1 MNESYTISN
10 EYCFIEDALKRLY
23 DIFKAWTFP
32 KMNHSDKTIT
42 ETINDDDQKVDAKKE
57 STRRSSND
65 FDAKTAGASTLLAV
79 HRNKNGRL
87 PVSNYDDPRWYDQ
100 PDNSFAPGP
109 GDQVS
114 QSSTA
119 YTNTS
124 MQQQTSSKEP
134 APDSKRRLGRIFG
147 QIVVTLTL
155 LIIAFLGGWFSHQA
169 YTNTSFNPS
178 DQSKSYANLIQQAWT
193 AVDQN
198 YVDRKAI
205 NYQQMSYQAIS
216 AMLGVLHDTGH
227 TRFLTPQDVQSEKQQ
242 LSGTLIGIGIYLQQ
256 DAKTKQIIIT
266 STIPGTPA
274 EKAGIK
280 RGDVIVAVN
289 GANIV
294 GKDINTVNPLIKG
307 SVGTNVTLT
316 VKRPS
321 TNQTLTFTMKRA
333 EIQVPSV
340 ASYYIAQDHIAHIQI
355 KQFSGGVSD
364 QLKDALNKA
373 KKSGAKSIIL
383 DLRDDP
389 GGYLQEAI
397 NVASEFVGKGNVLLE
412 QDSTG
417 QRIPQTVNGHPLD
430 TTIPIVVLTNS
441 NTASAAEIVSGA
453 LKDNHRAIIMG
464 VKTFG
469 TGTVLEEFDLSDG
482 SAILLGTSEWLTPN
496 GQFIRDKGI
505 QPNIEVNLNSNV
517 SPLTPSDENQGN
529 LNLQQILSS
538 KDTQLVGAI
547 RYLESH

>member
-1 MNESYTISN
+1 
-10 EYCFIEDALKRLY
+10 
-23 DIFKAWTFP
+23 
-32 KMNHSDKTIT
+32 MNHSDKTNT
-42 ETINDDDQKVDAKKE
+42 ETMNDDDQKVDAIIE

-65 FDAKTAGASTLLAV
+65 FDAKNPGALTHRAA
-79 HRNKNGRL
+79 HRNKYGRL
-87 PVSNYDDPRWYDQ
+87 PVSNYDDPRWYEQ
-100 PDNSFAPGP
+100 PDNRFAPEP
-109 GDQVS
+109 DDQVS
-114 QSSTA
+114 QVSTTHP
-119 YTNTS
+119 YTS
-124 MQQQTSSKEP
+124 VQQQIPSKGP
-134 APDSKRRLGRIFG
+134 TTDSKRQLGRIFG

-155 LIIAFLGGWFSHQA
+155 MIIAFLGGWFSHQA

-178 DQSKSYANLIQQAWT
+178 DQSKSYANLIQQAWNT
-193 AVDQN
+193 VDQN
-198 YVDRKAI
+198 YVDRKAV
-205 NYQQMSYQAIS
+205 NYQQMSYQAIR

-242 LSGTLIGIGIYLQQ
+242 LSGTLIGIGIDLQQ
-256 DAKTKQIIIT
+256 DAKTKQVIIT

-280 RGDVIVAVN
+280 RGDVILAVN

-294 GKDINTVNPLIKG
+294 GKDINAVIPLIKG
-307 SVGTNVTLT
+307 SAGTNVTLT
-316 VKRPS
+316 VKRPT

-340 ASYYIAQDHIAHIQI
+340 VSYYIAQDHIAHIQI
-355 KQFSGGVSD
+355 TQFSEGASD
-364 QLKDALNKA
+364 QLKEALNKS
-373 KKSGAKSIIL
+373 KREGAKSIIL

-397 NVASEFVGKGNVLLE
+397 NVASDFVGKGNVLLE

-417 QRIPQTVNGHPLD
+417 QRTPQQVTGHPLD
-430 TTIPIVVLTNS
+430 TTIPIVVLTNN

-453 LKDNHRAIIMG
+453 LKDNHRAIVMG

-469 TGTVLEEFDLSDG
+469 TGTVLDEFDLSDG

-505 QPNIEVNLNSNV
+505 QPNIEVNLKSNV
-517 SPLTPSDENQGN
+517 SPLTPSDESQRN

-538 KDTQLVGAI
+538 GDTQLVGAI

>member
-23 DIFKAWTFP
+23 DIFKLWTLP

-65 FDAKTAGASTLLAV
+65 FDAKTPGAFTHRAV
-79 HRNKNGRL
+79 HRNEYGRL

-119 YTNTS
+119 NTNTS

-289 GANIV
+289 GSNIV

-333 EIQVPSV
+333 
-340 ASYYIAQDHIAHIQI
+340 
-355 KQFSGGVSD
+355 
-364 QLKDALNKA
+364 
-373 KKSGAKSIIL
+373 
-383 DLRDDP
+383 
-389 GGYLQEAI
+389 
-397 NVASEFVGKGNVLLE
+397 
-412 QDSTG
+412 
-417 QRIPQTVNGHPLD
+417 
-430 TTIPIVVLTNS
+430 
-441 NTASAAEIVSGA
+441 
-453 LKDNHRAIIMG
+453 
-464 VKTFG
+464 
-469 TGTVLEEFDLSDG
+469 
-482 SAILLGTSEWLTPN
+482 
-496 GQFIRDKGI
+496 
-505 QPNIEVNLNSNV
+505 
-517 SPLTPSDENQGN
+517 
-529 LNLQQILSS
+529 
-538 KDTQLVGAI
+538 
-547 RYLESH
+547 

>member
-1 MNESYTISN
+1 
-10 EYCFIEDALKRLY
+10 
-23 DIFKAWTFP
+23 
-32 KMNHSDKTIT
+32 MNHSDKTII
-42 ETINDDDQKVDAKKE
+42 ETINDDQKVGTEKE
-57 STRRSSND
+57 SARRSSND
-65 FDAKTAGASTLLAV
+65 FDAKTPGAFTLRAV
-79 HRNKNGRL
+79 HLNKYGRL
-87 PVSNYDDPRWYDQ
+87 PVSNYDDPRWYEE
-100 PDNSFAPGP
+100 PDNKFTPGP
-109 GDQVS
+109 SDQVG
-114 QSSTA
+114 QSSTT

-124 MQQQTSSKEP
+124 MQQQTSSEEH
-134 APDSKRRLGRIFG
+134 APESKRRLGRIFG
-147 QIVVTLTL
+147 QIVVTLAL

-178 DQSKSYANLIQQAWT
+178 DQSKSYANLFQQAWN

-205 NYQQMSYQAIS
+205 NYKEMSYQAIQ

-242 LSGTLIGIGIYLQQ
+242 LSGTLVGIGAAVKQ
-256 DAKTKQIIIT
+256 DTKTKEIIIT
-266 STIPGTPA
+266 STIPGAPA

-280 RGDVIVAVN
+280 RGDIIVAVN
-289 GANIV
+289 GVSAV
-294 GKDINTVNPLIKG
+294 GKDRDTVVAQIDAG
-307 SVGTNVTLT
+307 QAGTTVSVT

-340 ASYYIAQDHIAHIQI
+340 VSYYIAQDHIAHIQI
-355 KQFSGGVSD
+355 TQFSGGVSD
-364 QLKDALNKA
+364 QLRGALNSA

-397 NVASEFVGKGNVLLE
+397 NVTSEFVARGNVLLE

-417 QRIPQTVNGHPLD
+417 QRTPQPVNGHPLD
-430 TTIPIVVLTNS
+430 TTTPIVVLTNS

-453 LKDNHRAIIMG
+453 LKDNHRAIVMG
-464 VKTFG
+464 TKTFG
-469 TGTVLEEFDLSDG
+469 TGTVLDEFDLSDG
-482 SAILLGTSEWLTPN
+482 SAILIGTSEWLTPN

-505 QPNIEVNLNSNV
+505 QPNIEVNLNSNAN
-517 SPLTPSDENQGN
+517 PLTPSDENQGN
-529 LNLQQILSS
+529 LTLPQILRSG
-538 KDTQLVGAI
+538 DTQLVGAI

>member
-1 MNESYTISN
+1 
-10 EYCFIEDALKRLY
+10 
-23 DIFKAWTFP
+23 
-32 KMNHSDKTIT
+32 MNHSDRPIT
-42 ETINDDDQKVDAKKE
+42 EFLNDDDQKVDAINE

-65 FDAKTAGASTLLAV
+65 FDAKTAGAFTHRAV
-79 HRNKNGRL
+79 HRNKYGRL
-87 PVSNYDDPRWYDQ
+87 PVSNYDDPRWYEQ
-100 PDNSFAPGP
+100 PDNRFAPEP
-109 GDQVS
+109 DDPVS
-114 QSSTA
+114 PVSTTYA
-119 YTNTS
+119 HTS
-124 MQQQTSSKEP
+124 MQQQISSVPP

-155 LIIAFLGGWFSHQA
+155 LIIAFLGGWYSHQA
-169 YTNTSFNPS
+169 YSNTSFNPS
-178 DQSKSYANLIQQAWT
+178 DQSKSYANLIQQVWNT
-193 AVDQN
+193 VDQN

-205 NYQQMSYQAIS
+205 NYKEMSYQAIR

-227 TRFLTPQDVQSEKQQ
+227 TRFLTPQDVQSNKKE
-242 LSGTLIGIGIYLQQ
+242 LSGTLVGIGAAVKQ
-256 DAKTKQIIIT
+256 DTKTKEIIIT
-266 STIPGTPA
+266 STIPGAPA

-280 RGDVIVAVN
+280 RGDIIVAVD
-289 GANIV
+289 GVSSV
-294 GKDINTVNPLIKG
+294 GKDGNTVVAKIDAGPAG
-307 SVGTNVTLT
+307 TTVSVT

-321 TNQTLTFTMKRA
+321 TNQILTFMMKRA
-333 EIQVPSV
+333 VIQEPSV
-340 ASYYIAQDHIAHIQI
+340 ISYYIAQDHIAHIQI
-355 KQFSGGVSD
+355 TQFSQGTSD
-364 QLKDALNKA
+364 QLRGALNKS
-373 KKSGAKSIIL
+373 KHEGAKSIIL

-417 QRIPQTVNGHPLD
+417 QRTPQPVNGHPLD
-430 TTIPIVVLTNS
+430 TTIPIVVLTNN

-464 VKTFG
+464 AKTFG

-496 GQFIRDKGI
+496 GQFLRDKGI
-505 QPNIEVNLNSNV
+505 QPNIVVNLKSNV
-517 SPLTPSDENQGN
+517 SPLTPSDESLGN

-538 KDTQLVGAI
+538 GDTQLVGAI